1 MKGAYLSMSTWNLKE
16 KSTGDLKVSIEGE
29 KWQKAQTKAFNKLAQ
44 DVELPGFRKGQAPK
58 KMLEKAVSKSQVLME
73 AVYNV
78 ANELLVQGIE
88 ENDLVLVAQP
98 TLDIESVS
106 ETECTLVFHCTVQP
120 EAVLGEYKGLSYE
133 VAPVEVSDE
142 DVDAEIAKMQER
154 YAEMEVKEDAAALN
168 DTVVIDFEGFK
179 DGVAFEGGKGEN
191 YNLVL
196 GSGSFIPGFEEQ
208 LVGAKAGDEVEVNV
222 TFPEQYQEPT
232 LAGQPAVFK
241 CKVHEVKTKVLP
253 EVDDEFAKD
262 VNIPEVETVEQL
274 KAHIKEEQTKQRTT
288 AAENEAMN
296 ALMQKVVDN
305 ATCEI
310 PEEMIDEE
318 AKQMINEF
326 AGQLQ
331 QQGFSFSQFL
341 KLSNQSLDDLK
352 SSMSEEAANRIKT
365 RLVLEAI
372 AKAEHLEVSDEDL
385 DKEFENMSTQYGMEV
400 EEIKKYVS
408 PEAVKLDLANQKA
421 YEFIKDSAVK

>member
-1 MKGAYLSMSTWNLKE
+1 M
-16 KSTGDLKVSIEGE
+16 
-29 KWQKAQTKAFNKLAQ
+29 
-44 DVELPGFRKGQAPK
+44 ELPGFRKGQAPK